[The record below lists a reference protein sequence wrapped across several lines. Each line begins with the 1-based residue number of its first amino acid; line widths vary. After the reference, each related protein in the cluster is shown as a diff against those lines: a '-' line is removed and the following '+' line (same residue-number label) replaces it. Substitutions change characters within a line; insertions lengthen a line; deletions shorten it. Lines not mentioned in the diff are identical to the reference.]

1 MHGDIGSVDIWN
13 RALTAGEVQAIRAH
27 NRSSCAVDL
36 VTTNTSTTTVPLLD
50 GLIHSLCFST
60 NCNLQ
65 DQVGAMHAAV
75 VNSDVANTCVHGVG
89 ITLDGS
95 GTAYVN
101 LAAVP
106 LGGEMTIA
114 FWVRY

>member
-1 MHGDIGSVDIWN
+1 MDIWN
-13 RALTAGEVQAIRAH
+13 RALTAAEVEAIRG
-27 NRSSCAVDL
+27 NNLTRSCAADL
-36 VTTNTSTTTVPLLD
+36 FGNTTKTTTTTVPLQD

-60 NCNLQ
+60 SCNLQ
-65 DQVGAMHAAV
+65 DQVGAMHAV
-75 VNSDVANTCVHGVG
+75 MVNSDVANTCVQGVG

-95 GTAYVN
+95 GTAHVQ